1 MKTVDP
7 DLVNCGTLVCGVRV
21 VRKDGAVFGWTQHDT
36 DQTIDVDVAGVDT
49 LTTLLANP
57 GFNIQSLVSSA
68 GLGVD
73 NTDIY
78 VISAEDEMKRVD
90 ILNRLWD
97 GCSVYFFRY
106 SWKQPELGIIPLKRG
121 WFGNFSP
128 MLAQF
133 KCEFRD
139 LRQAW
144 QQNTT
149 WVFQEACR
157 WRLGDGRCAKD
168 LTAFTF
174 EDEITSAVTA
184 YAFGSTGLG
193 QADDYFGEGSV
204 EWLTG
209 LNAGR
214 TDKVK
219 LFASGLVTLSE
230 APIRTMVVGDTFRII
245 AGCRK
250 RWEED
255 CKTKFDNLLNYGGE
269 KDKPTRDALI
279 KPGVA
284 GT

>member
-1 MKTVDP
+1 MKSIAP
-7 DLVNCGTLVCGVRV
+7 DLINCGSLVCGVRV
-21 VRKDGAVFGWTQHDT
+21 VRKDGTVLGWTQHDR
-36 DQTIDVDVAGVDT
+36 DQAVDVDVAGVPT
-49 LTTLLANP
+49 ETTLLANP

-106 SWKQPELGIIPLKRG
+106 SWKHPELGIIPLKRG
-121 WFGNFSP
+121 WFGNFTP
-128 MLAQF
+128 MLGQF

-149 WVFQEACR
+149 WLFQEGCR
-157 WRLGDGRCAKD
+157 WRLGDARCSLD
-168 LTAFTF
+168 LAPFTF
-174 EDEITSAVTA
+174 EDEITSGVTA
-184 YAFGSTGLG
+184 YAFVSSGLV
-193 QADDYFGEGSV
+193 QASDYFGEGYV

-209 LNAGR
+209 ANIGR
-214 TDKVK
+214 VDKVK
-219 LFASGLVTLSE
+219 AFAAGLVTLSE
-230 APIRTMVVGDTFRII
+230 APIRAMVVGDAFRII

-250 RWEED
+250 RWSED

-269 KDKPTRDALI
+269 KDKGTRDELI
-279 KPGVA
+279 KPGVP
-284 GT
+284 G